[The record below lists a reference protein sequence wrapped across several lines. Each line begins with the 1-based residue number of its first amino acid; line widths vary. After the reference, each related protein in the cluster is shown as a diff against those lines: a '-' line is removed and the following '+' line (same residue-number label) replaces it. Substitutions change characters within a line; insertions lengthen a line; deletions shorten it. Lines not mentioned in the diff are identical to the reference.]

1 MFTVGWFYDILFYGE
16 SGNPPLHVTASDQQ
30 RCQVLCHNLAK
41 LKSGGEK
48 PGISTDNG
56 SRAEVSM
63 GFNGIQWDSM
73 GFNGIQ
79 WDSMGFNGIQ
89 WGAPMHAMSC
99 DFKNF
104 RYQILSF
111 DHPMTIDDPW
121 FEGSTALCLAS
132 WQGVQQR
139 REFVWQCAPESNK
152 RSSDNHHWKKQML
165 VGCIPYFQADPA
177 DTSILLGIWWPMI
190 SV

>member
-1 MFTVGWFYDILFYGE
+1 MIFCFMAKVAIPRCMLL
-16 SGNPPLHVTASDQQ
+16 PVTSSAARFFATTWQNWNLEGKSLGSQRITDPER
-30 RCQVLCHNLAK
+30 RCQ
-41 LKSGGEK
+41 
-48 PGISTDNG
+48 
-56 SRAEVSM
+56 
-63 GFNGIQWDSM
+63 WDL
-73 GFNGIQ
+73 
-79 WDSMGFNGIQ
+79 NGIQ

-99 DFKNF
+99 DFENF

-132 WQGVQQR
+132 WQSVQQR
-139 REFVWQCAPESNK
+139 RDFVWQCAPESNQ

-190 SV
+190 FV